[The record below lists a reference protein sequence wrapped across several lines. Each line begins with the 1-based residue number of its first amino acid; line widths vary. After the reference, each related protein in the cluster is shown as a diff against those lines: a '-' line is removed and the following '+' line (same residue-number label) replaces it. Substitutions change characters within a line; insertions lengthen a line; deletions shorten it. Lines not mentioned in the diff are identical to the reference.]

1 MKNKLCISFSGVEIT
16 KTIQSSQR
24 ITFSHTTWFGSHLE
38 TRGNNQETIL
48 SSQRI
53 VKQRFREEK
62 QIYESNFSKR
72 KTIVSREK
80 HSVFKTEAT
89 IFQDKKKNRRFPKQE
104 NDLQNTRTTTVIFIY
119 E

>member
-1 MKNKLCISFSGVEIT
+1 MYDKLFWCGNNKNYS
-16 KTIQSSQR
+16 SSQR

-89 IFQDKKKNRRFPKQE
+89 IFQDKKKKKSEIFKTGKRSSKYKN
-104 NDLQNTRTTTVIFIY
+104 NNSDLYI
-119 E
+119 